1 MGACVV
7 SSGGWKLGL
16 FLLVLLAG
24 SFALG
29 YYGMIRFI
37 L

>member
-1 MGACVV
+1 LGGCVK
-7 SSGGWKLGL
+7 SSGGWKLAL
-16 FLLVLLAG
+16 VLLVLLAG
-24 SFALG
+24 SIGVG

>member
-1 MGACVV
+1 MGGCVK

-16 FLLVLLAG
+16 VLLVLLVG
-24 SFALG
+24 SIGVG